1 MEMSTTLNA
10 TLETP
15 AMKAIASGRA
25 RLNVPRY
32 GELLKRF
39 APKVIET
46 AEENRRALAILERL
60 MSIGD
65 GSRTAEENALLGLLA
80 ALVGQFEARA
90 YPAVKAGPREIL
102 RDLLEHGG
110 LKPAD
115 LAELMGGRSRVSD
128 VLAGKRAISK
138 LQARRLGER
147 FRVSPALF
155 I

>member
-1 MEMSTTLNA
+1 MSTTRNA

-15 AMKAIASGRA
+15 AMKTIPSAGA

-46 AEENRRALAILERL
+46 AEEHRRALAIMERL

-65 GSRTAEENALLGLLA
+65 GNRTKEENALLGLLA

-90 YPAVKAGPREIL
+90 YPAVKAEPREIL
-102 RDLLEHGG
+102 RDLLEYGG